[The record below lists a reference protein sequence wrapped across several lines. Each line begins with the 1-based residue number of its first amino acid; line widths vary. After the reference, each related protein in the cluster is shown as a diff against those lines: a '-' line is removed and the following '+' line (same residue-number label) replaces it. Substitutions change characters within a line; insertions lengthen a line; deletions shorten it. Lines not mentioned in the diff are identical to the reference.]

1 MSPGDSEA
9 VLKSLHEASF
19 TSAIHARL
27 RLTISKVGGGG
38 RMHAPVYAAWV

>member
-27 RLTISKVGGGG
+27 RLTISKVGGG